1 MITLHQ
7 FPPAWGLPN
16 ASPFCMKVET
26 YLRMCD
32 LPYTV
37 VNVFNPAKGPK
48 GKLPYITDGANTVAD
63 SSFILDYLKATYG
76 DKLDAGLDRRTRAEA
91 HALRRLM
98 EEHLYWCAVYDRWA
112 VDENW
117 ALTKPAF
124 FGALPPLVRD
134 LVAALAR
141 RGQLRAL
148 RSHGVGR
155 HTSGEIYAL
164 GCADLTALSDFLADK
179 PFFLGAEP
187 TALDATAYAFLANL
201 VWVPIDSPLT
211 RHTRSFA
218 NFIAYVKRM
227 KQRYYA

>member
-1 MITLHQ
+1 MITLYQ
-7 FPPAWGLPN
+7 FPSAWGLPN

-26 YLRMCD
+26 YLRMCN
-32 LPYTV
+32 LPYTT
-37 VNVFNPAKGPK
+37 VNVLNPAKGPK
-48 GKLPYITDGANTVAD
+48 GKLPYITDGSNTVAD

-76 DKLDAGLDRRTRAEA
+76 DKLDAGLDIRTRAEA

-124 FGALPPLVRD
+124 FGSLPPGVRD
-134 LVAALAR
+134 LVAALAC
-141 RGQLRAL
+141 RGQLKAL
-148 RSHGVGR
+148 RGHGVGR
-155 HTSGEIYAL
+155 HTAGEIYAL

-179 PFFLGAEP
+179 PFFLGADP
-187 TALDATAYAFLANL
+187 TALDATAYAFLVNL
-201 VWVPIDSPLT
+201 LWVPIDSPLT
-211 RHTRSFA
+211 RHARSFA

>member
-1 MITLHQ
+1 MITLYQ
-7 FPPAWGLPN
+7 FPSACGLPN

-26 YLRMCD
+26 YLRMCN
-32 LPYTV
+32 LPYTT
-37 VNVFNPAKGPK
+37 VNVLNPAKGPK
-48 GKLPYITDGANTVAD
+48 GKLPYITDGSNTVAD

-76 DKLDAGLDRRTRAEA
+76 DKLDAGLDIRTRAEA

-124 FGALPPLVRD
+124 FGSLPPGVRD

-141 RGQLRAL
+141 RGQLKAL

-155 HTSGEIYAL
+155 HTTGEIYAL

-179 PFFLGAEP
+179 PFFLGADP
-187 TALDATAYAFLANL
+187 TALDATAYAFLVNL
-201 VWVPIDSPLT
+201 LWVPIDSPLT
-211 RHTRSFA
+211 RHARSFA
-218 NFIAYVKRM
+218 NFIAYVKHM

>member
-1 MITLHQ
+1 MITLYQ

-26 YLRMCD
+26 YLRMCG

-76 DKLDAGLDRRTRAEA
+76 DKLDADLDPRTRAEA

-124 FGALPPLVRD
+124 FGSLPPGVRD
-134 LVAALAR
+134 LVAVLAR
-141 RGQLRAL
+141 RGQLKAL
-148 RSHGVGR
+148 HGQGVSR
-155 HTSGEIYAL
+155 HAREEIYAL
-164 GCADLTALSDFLADK
+164 GRVDLTTLSDSLGNK
-179 PFFLGAEP
+179 PFFLGNRP
-187 TALDATAYAFLANL
+187 TSLDATAYAFLANL
-201 VWVPIDSPLT
+201 LWVPINSPLT
-211 RHTRSFA
+211 RHARSLD
-218 NFIAYVKRM
+218 NLVAYGERM

>member
-1 MITLHQ
+1 
-7 FPPAWGLPN
+7 
-16 ASPFCMKVET
+16 MKVET
-26 YLRMCD
+26 YLRMCN
-32 LPYTV
+32 LPYTT
-37 VNVFNPAKGPK
+37 VNVLNPAKGPK

-76 DKLDAGLDRRTRAEA
+76 DKLDAGLDPRTRAEA

-124 FGALPPLVRD
+124 FGSLPPGVRD

-148 RSHGVGR
+148 RGHGVGR

-201 VWVPIDSPLT
+201 LWVPIDSPLT
-211 RHTRSFA
+211 RHARSFA
-218 NFIAYVKRM
+218 NFITYVKRM

>member
-1 MITLHQ
+1 MITLYQ

-26 YLRMCD
+26 YLRMCN
-32 LPYTV
+32 LPYTT
-37 VNVFNPAKGPK
+37 VNVLNPAKGPK
-48 GKLPYITDGANTVAD
+48 GKLPYITDGSNIVAD
-63 SSFILDYLKATYG
+63 SGLILDYLKKTYG
-76 DKLDAGLDRRTRAEA
+76 DALDARLGTVERAQ
-91 HALRRLM
+91 ALAWQRLL

-112 VDENW
+112 VDKNW
-117 ALTKPAF
+117 TLTKPAF
-124 FGALPPLVRD
+124 FGSLPPGVRD
-134 LVAALAR
+134 LVAVLAR
-141 RGQLRAL
+141 RNQLKAL
-148 RSHGVGR
+148 HGHGVGR

-201 VWVPIDSPLT
+201 LWVPIDSPLT
-211 RHTRSFA
+211 RHARSFA

>member
-7 FPPAWGLPN
+7 FPSAWGLPN

-26 YLRMCD
+26 YLRMCN
-32 LPYTV
+32 LSYTT
-37 VNVFNPAKGPK
+37 VNVLNPAKGPK

-63 SSFILDYLKATYG
+63 SDFILDYLKATYG
-76 DKLDAGLDRRTRAEA
+76 DNLDAGLDIRTRAEA

-112 VDENW
+112 VNENW

-124 FGALPPLVRD
+124 FGALPPAVRD

-148 RSHGVGR
+148 RGHGVGR

-187 TALDATAYAFLANL
+187 TALDATAYAFLVNL
-201 VWVPIDSPLT
+201 LWVPIDSPLT
-211 RHTRSFA
+211 RHVRSFE

-227 KQRYYA
+227 KQRYYD

>member
-7 FPPAWGLPN
+7 FPSAWGLPN

-26 YLRMCD
+26 YLRMCG
-32 LPYTV
+32 LPYTT
-37 VNVFNPAKGPK
+37 VNVLNPTKAPK
-48 GKLPYITDGANTVAD
+48 SKLPYITDGANTVAD
-63 SSFILDYLKATYG
+63 SSFILDYLKTTYG
-76 DKLDAGLDRRTRAEA
+76 DQLDAGLDIRTRAEA

-124 FGALPPLVRD
+124 FGALPPAVRD

-141 RGQLRAL
+141 RGQRRAL
-148 RSHGVGR
+148 HGQGVGR
-155 HTSGEIYAL
+155 HGRDDVYAL
-164 GCADLTALSDFLADK
+164 GRTDLTALADYLGTK
-179 PFFLGAEP
+179 PYFLGSEP
-187 TALDATAYAFLANL
+187 TSLDATAYAFLANL
-201 VWVPIDSPLT
+201 LWVPIDSPLT
-211 RHTRSFA
+211 RHARA
-218 NFIAYVKRM
+218 LDNLVAYTGRM

>member
-7 FPPAWGLPN
+7 FPSAWGLPN

-26 YLRMCD
+26 YLRMCN
-32 LPYTV
+32 LSYTT
-37 VNVFNPAKGPK
+37 VNVLNPAKGPK

-63 SSFILDYLKATYG
+63 SDFILDYLKATYG
-76 DKLDAGLDRRTRAEA
+76 DNLDAGLDIRTRAEA

-124 FGALPPLVRD
+124 FGALPPAVRD

-148 RSHGVGR
+148 RGHGVGR
-155 HTSGEIYAL
+155 HGRDDVYAL
-164 GCADLTALSDFLADK
+164 GRTDLTALSDFLGTK
-179 PFFLGAEP
+179 PYFLGSEP
-187 TALDATAYAFLANL
+187 TSLDATAYAFLANL
-201 VWVPIDSPLT
+201 LWVPIDSPLT
-211 RHTRSFA
+211 RHTRA
-218 NFIAYVKRM
+218 LDNLVAYAERM